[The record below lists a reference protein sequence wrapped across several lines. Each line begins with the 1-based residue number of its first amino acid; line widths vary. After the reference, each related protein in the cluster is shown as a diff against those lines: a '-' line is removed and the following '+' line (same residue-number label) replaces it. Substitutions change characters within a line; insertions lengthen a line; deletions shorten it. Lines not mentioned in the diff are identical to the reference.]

1 MDSVVDWSIP
11 AARPDPVY
19 GTGARR
25 EERLIAQLVA
35 VGATAFVLLAAW
47 LDASV
52 QWSVWQYAVAAVL
65 AFDVCGGVVAN
76 GLNSAKR
83 DHFAPSSAVEDLW
96 LGRVVR
102 RPRLF
107 TALHVH
113 PVVVAALFPGAS
125 WWWGVSWYA
134 VTLMSVVLV
143 SRVPLYLARP
153 VALGVCVCTVLASA
167 WVAGPDG
174 LAWLPVVMVLK
185 LTLAHAVREEPYRP
199 ADAQSP

>member
-1 MDSVVDWSIP
+1 MEAVVDWNVP
-11 AARPDPVY
+11 AARPDPVH

-25 EERLIAQLVA
+25 EERLLAQLVA
-35 VGATAFVLLAAW
+35 VGATVFVLLAAS

-52 QWSVWQYAVAAVL
+52 QWSWWRYAVAAVL

-83 DHFAPSSAVEDLW
+83 DHFATSSALEDLW
-96 LGRVVR
+96 LGRLVR

-107 TALHVH
+107 AALHLH

-125 WWWGVSWYA
+125 WWWGVGWYA
-134 VTLMSVVLV
+134 VTLTSVVLV

-153 VALGVCVCTVLASA
+153 VALGACVLIALASA
-167 WVAGPDG
+167 WVTGPDG
-174 LAWLPVVMVLK
+174 FAWLPVVMV

-199 ADAQSP
+199 ADAHGR